1 MTASWLADKIEQWP
15 TAKLVPYARNARTHS
30 DAQVAQIAA
39 SIAEFGFTNP
49 ILAGSDGVIV
59 AGHGRLAAAQKLGL
73 EVVPVVVLDHLSPTQ
88 RRALVIADNRIA
100 ENAGWDDAM
109 LRVELAALADD
120 DFNVALTGFD
130 ADALA
135 ELMAGEEPDAEGQT
149 DDDAVPEVPETPISR
164 SGDVWL
170 LSGHRLLCGDA
181 TVAASY
187 ERLLAGAQAD
197 MVFTDPPYNV
207 NYANSA
213 KDKMRGKDRAILN
226 DNLGDGFYDFL
237 LAALTPT
244 VAHCRGGIY
253 VAMSSSEL
261 DVLQAAFRAAG
272 GKWSTFIIWAKN
284 TFTLGRADYQRQYE
298 PILYGWPEGA
308 QRHWCGDRDQ
318 GDVWNIKKPQKND
331 LHAARDAVVL
341 AGLAPDGPAHPLLGG
356 GVDRVRQGLAA
367 VQRVLNVV
375 REVAA
380 VAAVEEGPDRF
391 KGLAG
396 GVRDGGHRQGPG
408 GFGLLVHRAPKAPG
422 IVLGGGDRAGAVH
435 LGLLGV
441 DRCDARSNALF
452 DGEAKRGSAS
462 SSIILL
468 RRSGRSARH
477 PAACPRR
484 WPDRASS

>member
-1 MTASWLADKIEQWP
+1 MSTAWFADKIEQWP
-15 TAKLVPYARNARTHS
+15 TAKLLPYARNARTHS
-30 DAQVAQIAA
+30 DEQVAQIAA

-73 EVVPVVVLDHLSPTQ
+73 AVVPVVVLDHLTPTQ

-109 LRVELAALADD
+109 LRIEITALQDD
-120 DFNVALTGFD
+120 DFDLSLTGFD

-135 ELMAGEEPDAEGQT
+135 ELMAGDEPDGEGQT
-149 DDDAVPEVPETPISR
+149 DDDAVPEVSETPVSR
-164 SGDVWL
+164 PGDVWL
-170 LSGHRLLCGDA
+170 LGGHRLLCGDS
-181 TVAASY
+181 TVAESY
-187 ERLLAGAQAD
+187 DRLLKGEPVD

-244 VAHCRGGIY
+244 IAHCRGAVY

-298 PILYGWPEGA
+298 PILYGWPEGK

-331 LHAARDAVVL
+331 LHPTMKPVELVERAIRNSSRPGNVVMDSFGGSGTTLIAAEKTGRL
-341 AGLAPDGPAHPLLGG
+341 ARLIELDPKYVDVIVRRWQDWTGQQATREADGVPFDDLAP
-356 GVDRVRQGLAA
+356 
-367 VQRVLNVV
+367 
-375 REVAA
+375 EVT
-380 VAAVEEGPDRF
+380 EDLE
-391 KGLAG
+391 
-396 GVRDGGHRQGPG
+396 
-408 GFGLLVHRAPKAPG
+408 
-422 IVLGGGDRAGAVH
+422 
-435 LGLLGV
+435 
-441 DRCDARSNALF
+441 
-452 DGEAKRGSAS
+452 
-462 SSIILL
+462 
-468 RRSGRSARH
+468 
-477 PAACPRR
+477 
-484 WPDRASS
+484 